1 MLTNNSNINTY
12 FFVLGILVL
21 SFLTYEALANNISVS
36 NVSIVSR
43 DVSQGR
49 NNTANFATVQF
60 NLSWENSWRVSASPA
75 NWDAAW
81 VFIKF
86 RVGASDRV
94 LADVRSSGTTVTVNT
109 TTGLRVGMPV
119 RVTSGSGAFA
129 ANTVISSI
137 SSSTQF
143 VVSASPT
150 TALSGA
156 TIVCSRIWEHAFLND
171 NGHTAATGST
181 INAGL
186 LTPGSTF
193 NASTNPAVG
202 VFIYRSG
209 AGSGTNTFNNT
220 QLRWNYGANGIRDV
234 STIDLRVFAIEMVYV
249 PGGNFTVGDGSS
261 DQRRYT
267 LTSITTATTLP
278 PLEAGEIP
286 TSSLWPNGF
295 NGFYCMKYELSQAQY
310 RDFLN
315 TLSRFQQ
322 ATRVQTSI
330 SAGTVTSV
338 TNRYVMSGTS
348 ALSNR
353 NGIRCDATIDAN
365 APVNF
370 YCDFDGDGIANEST
384 DGLGVALNFINWMD
398 FCAYLDWAGLRIM
411 TDMEYEKACRG
422 PQTPVANEYA
432 WGTASIY
439 VVQGIGNSYY
449 TLNNGGTNAEGIASH
464 FSTTLGNAMHRGIS
478 GNQGSGTS
486 NTIEGPVRVGI
497 FAANSNNTG
506 RVTAGA
512 TFYGIMEMTGNV
524 DEFVAASVNGRGY
537 TGLHGDGLLSA
548 VGNANVINW
557 PGSSNGE
564 VSNGPSGA
572 KGGHWMVATSFMC
585 VSCRGNLNT
594 SYASR
599 FNFTGI
605 RGVRSFSF

>member
-1 MLTNNSNINTY
+1 MLTNNSYIHRY

-171 NGHTAATGST
+171 NGHTTATGST

-249 PGGNFTVGDGSS
+249 PGGNFFVGDGLS

-422 PQTPVANEYA
+422 PQNPVHNEYA
-432 WGTASIY
+432 WGNASIY

-512 TFYGIMEMTGNV
+512 TFYGIMEMAGNV